1 MIPALHGEIPC
12 RVFLYPKSSDDFSPR
27 QFAKPGCEGE
37 FYEKVARNWAKCMM
51 YPKFFAQI
59 VGRIWNNLKKD
70 VCRFTIKSQKALRN
84 KGRKQAI
91 FGGKDYGTSLTE
103 RPHISTRE

>member
-27 QFAKPGCEGE
+27 QFAKHGCEGE

-51 YPKFFAQI
+51 YPRFFAQI
-59 VGRIWNNLKKD
+59 AGRIGNNLQKD
-70 VCRFTIKSQKALRN
+70 VCRFTMKSQKAI
-84 KGRKQAI
+84 RKRTKASDI
-91 FGGKDYGTSLTE
+91 W
-103 RPHISTRE
+103 R

>member
-37 FYEKVARNWAKCMM
+37 FYEKVA
-51 YPKFFAQI
+51 
-59 VGRIWNNLKKD
+59 
-70 VCRFTIKSQKALRN
+70 
-84 KGRKQAI
+84 
-91 FGGKDYGTSLTE
+91 
-103 RPHISTRE
+103 